1 MLAFYFL
8 RKDSAI
14 MNNIEMIMAS
24 FQQHQGFL
32 TFQQVLEE
40 KLPYKI
46 LLRMIDEGQVE
57 VEGKGLYRLPDTYLD
72 EWFVA
77 QQRFSKGIFSL
88 ETALWLHGLSL
99 TVPFEMTLSFPYGTN
114 TKNVKSEGIRPIVL
128 RSYYDEGII
137 ELERQV
143 GQKIKV
149 YEPERV
155 LAECLRPVYQV
166 DVQVIAPAFK
176 MYFQNHKVNYSKL
189 FHYAQL
195 FKVTNKL
202 QSYMEVLT

>member
-1 MLAFYFL
+1 
-8 RKDSAI
+8 
-14 MNNIEMIMAS
+14 MAS

-40 KLPYKI
+40 KLPYKM

-99 TVPFEMTLSFPYGTN
+99 TVPFEMTMSFPYGTN

-143 GQKIKV
+143 GQNIKV

>member
-1 MLAFYFL
+1 
-8 RKDSAI
+8 

-24 FQQHQGFL
+24 FRQHQGFL

-40 KLPYKI
+40 KLPYKM

-72 EWFVA
+72 EWFVM

-99 TVPFEMTLSFPYGTN
+99 TVPFEMTMSFPYGTN
-114 TKNVKSEGIRPIVL
+114 TKNVKLEGIRPIVL

-176 MYFQNHKVNYSKL
+176 MYFQKHKVNYSKL

>member
-1 MLAFYFL
+1 MKEL
-8 RKDSAI
+8 
-14 MNNIEMIMAS
+14 
-24 FQQHQGFL
+24 
-32 TFQQVLEE
+32 
-40 KLPYKI
+40 
-46 LLRMIDEGQVE
+46 
-57 VEGKGLYRLPDTYLD
+57 
-72 EWFVA
+72 
-77 QQRFSKGIFSL
+77 
-88 ETALWLHGLSL
+88 LSL
-99 TVPFEMTLSFPYGTN
+99 SD
-114 TKNVKSEGIRPIVL
+114 KW
-128 RSYYDEGII
+128 D
-137 ELERQV
+137 
-143 GQKIKV
+143 KIKV

>member
-1 MLAFYFL
+1 
-8 RKDSAI
+8 

-24 FQQHQGFL
+24 FRQHQGFL

-40 KLPYKI
+40 KLPYKM

-72 EWFVA
+72 EWFVM

-99 TVPFEMTLSFPYGTN
+99 TVPFEMTMSFPYGTN
-114 TKNVKSEGIRPIVL
+114 TKNVKLEGIRPIVL

-176 MYFQNHKVNYSKL
+176 MYFQKHKVNYSKL

-202 QSYMEVLT
+202 QSYIEVLA

>member
-1 MLAFYFL
+1 MSKLFFFP
-8 RKDSAI
+8 SG
-14 MNNIEMIMAS
+14 NIEI
-24 FQQHQGFL
+24 FL
-32 TFQQVLEE
+32 
-40 KLPYKI
+40 LPLI
-46 LLRMIDEGQVE
+46 SISI
-57 VEGKGLYRLPDTYLD
+57 
-72 EWFVA
+72 
-77 QQRFSKGIFSL
+77 SKGIFSL

-99 TVPFEMTLSFPYGTN
+99 TVPFEMTMSFPYGTN
-114 TKNVKSEGIRPIVL
+114 TKNVKSEGIRPLVL

-176 MYFQNHKVNYSKL
+176 MYFQHHKVNYSKL

>member
-1 MLAFYFL
+1 M
-8 RKDSAI
+8 
-14 MNNIEMIMAS
+14 
-24 FQQHQGFL
+24 
-32 TFQQVLEE
+32 
-40 KLPYKI
+40 
-46 LLRMIDEGQVE
+46 
-57 VEGKGLYRLPDTYLD
+57 
-72 EWFVA
+72 
-77 QQRFSKGIFSL
+77 
-88 ETALWLHGLSL
+88 
-99 TVPFEMTLSFPYGTN
+99 
-114 TKNVKSEGIRPIVL
+114 
-128 RSYYDEGII
+128 
-137 ELERQV
+137 

-155 LAECLRPVYQV
+155 LVECLRPVYQV

>member
-1 MLAFYFL
+1 
-8 RKDSAI
+8 
-14 MNNIEMIMAS
+14 MAS
-24 FQQHQGFL
+24 FRQHQGFL

-40 KLPYKI
+40 KLPYKM
-46 LLRMIDEGQVE
+46 LLKMIDEGQVE

-99 TVPFEMTLSFPYGTN
+99 TVPFEMTMSFPYGTN

-176 MYFQNHKVNYSKL
+176 MYFHNHKVNYSKL

>member
-1 MLAFYFL
+1 
-8 RKDSAI
+8 

-24 FQQHQGFL
+24 FRQHQGFL

-40 KLPYKI
+40 KLPYKM

-99 TVPFEMTLSFPYGTN
+99 TVPFEMTMSFPYGTN
-114 TKNVKSEGIRPIVL
+114 TKNVKLEGIRPIVL

-143 GQKIKV
+143 VQKIKV

-155 LAECLRPVYQV
+155 LAECLRQVYQV
-166 DVQVIAPAFK
+166 DVQVIALAFK

>member
-1 MLAFYFL
+1 
-8 RKDSAI
+8 

-24 FQQHQGFL
+24 FRQHQGFL

-40 KLPYKI
+40 KLPYKM

-72 EWFVA
+72 EWFVM

-99 TVPFEMTLSFPYGTN
+99 TVPFEMTMSFPYGTN
-114 TKNVKSEGIRPIVL
+114 TKNVKLEGIRPIVL

-195 FKVTNKL
+195 FKGTNKL

>member
-1 MLAFYFL
+1 
-8 RKDSAI
+8 
-14 MNNIEMIMAS
+14 MNSIENIITS
-24 FQQHQGFL
+24 FQEHQGFL
-32 TFQQVLEE
+32 TFQQVVEE
-40 KLPYKI
+40 NLPYKM
-46 LLRMIDEGQVE
+46 LLKMIEEGQVE
-57 VEGKGLYRLPDTYLD
+57 VETKGLYRLPDTYLD

-99 TVPFEMTLSFPYGTN
+99 TVPFEMTMSFPYGTN
-114 TKNVKSEGIRPIVL
+114 TKNIKVEGIRPIVL
-128 RSYYDEGII
+128 RSNYDEGII
-137 ELERQV
+137 VLERQA

-166 DVQVIAPAFK
+166 DVQIIAPAFK
-176 MYFQNHKVNYSKL
+176 MYFQHHRVNYSKL

-202 QSYMEVLT
+202 QSYMEVLA

>member
-1 MLAFYFL
+1 MN
-8 RKDSAI
+8 SSESI
-14 MNNIEMIMAS
+14 MTA

-32 TFQQVLEE
+32 TFQQVVEE
-40 KLPYKI
+40 KLPYKL
-46 LLRMIDEGQVE
+46 LLRMIEEGLVE
-57 VEGKGLYRLPDTYLD
+57 VEEKGLYRLPDTYLD

-88 ETALWLHGLSL
+88 ETALWLNGLSL
-99 TVPFEMTLSFPYGTN
+99 TVPFEMTMSFPYGTN
-114 TKNVKSEGIRPIVL
+114 TKNIKAEGIRPIAL
-128 RSYYDEGII
+128 RSYYDEGIV

-155 LAECLRPVYQV
+155 LAECLRPIYQV

-202 QSYMEVLT
+202 QSYMEVLA

>member
-1 MLAFYFL
+1 
-8 RKDSAI
+8 

-57 VEGKGLYRLPDTYLD
+57 IEGKGLYRLPDTYLD
-72 EWFVA
+72 EWF
-77 QQRFSKGIFSL
+77 

-99 TVPFEMTLSFPYGTN
+99 TVPFEMTMSFPYGTN
-114 TKNVKSEGIRPIVL
+114 TKNVKSEGIRPLVL

>member
-1 MLAFYFL
+1 MNSI
-8 RKDSAI
+8 DSI
-14 MNNIEMIMAS
+14 MIS
-24 FQQHQGFL
+24 FQQNQGFL

-46 LLRMIDEGQVE
+46 LLKMIEEGKVE
-57 VEGKGLYRLPDTYLD
+57 VEEKGLYRLPDTYLD

-77 QQRFSKGIFSL
+77 QNRFSKGIFSL

-99 TVPFEMTLSFPYGTN
+99 TVPFEMTMSFPYGTN
-114 TKNVKSEGIRPIVL
+114 TKNIKEEGIRPIIL
-128 RSYYDEGII
+128 RSHYDEGIVEI
-137 ELERQV
+137 DRQA

-149 YEPERV
+149 YEVERV

-166 DVQVIAPAFK
+166 DVQIIGPAFK
-176 MYFQNHKVNYSKL
+176 KYFQLHKVNLPKL

-195 FKVTNKL
+195 FRVTNKL
-202 QSYMEVLT
+202 QSYMEVLS

>member
-1 MLAFYFL
+1 
-8 RKDSAI
+8 
-14 MNNIEMIMAS
+14 
-24 FQQHQGFL
+24 
-32 TFQQVLEE
+32 
-40 KLPYKI
+40 
-46 LLRMIDEGQVE
+46 MIDEGQVE
-57 VEGKGLYRLPDTYLD
+57 IEGKGLYRLPDTYLD

-77 QQRFSKGIFSL
+77 QQRFQKEFFFRNSSL
-88 ETALWLHGLSL
+88 VTWIITNSSLWDDDELSL
-99 TVPFEMTLSFPYGTN
+99 WNQY
-114 TKNVKSEGIRPIVL
+114 KNVKSEGIRPLVL

-176 MYFQNHKVNYSKL
+176 MYFQNHKVDYSKL

>member
-1 MLAFYFL
+1 
-8 RKDSAI
+8 
-14 MNNIEMIMAS
+14 MAS

-32 TFQQVLEE
+32 TFQQVLKE

-57 VEGKGLYRLPDTYLD
+57 VEEKGLYRLPDTYLD

-99 TVPFEMTLSFPYGTN
+99 TVPFEMTMSFPYGTN
-114 TKNVKSEGIRPIVL
+114 TKNVKAVGIRPIAL
-128 RSYYDEGII
+128 RSYYDEGIV
-137 ELERQV
+137 ELERQE
-143 GQKIKV
+143 GQKVKV

-155 LAECLRPVYQV
+155 LAECLRPIYQV

-202 QSYMEVLT
+202 QSYMEVLA

>member
-1 MLAFYFL
+1 
-8 RKDSAI
+8 

-57 VEGKGLYRLPDTYLD
+57 IEGKGLYRLPDTYLD
-72 EWFVA
+72 EWFVT
-77 QQRFSKGIFSL
+77 QQRFQKNFSL
-88 ETALWLHGLSL
+88 ENSLWLHGLSL
-99 TVPFEMTLSFPYGTN
+99 TVPLNDRLPTYRN
-114 TKNVKSEGIRPIVL
+114 QYKNVKSEGIRPIVL

-137 ELERQV
+137 EVERQV

-176 MYFQNHKVNYSKL
+176 MYFQNHKVDYSKL